1 MDREA
6 LYTAL
11 KNADEAG
18 DVESASKLS
27 EYIQNYQD
35 PVAEPEVPKDTF
47 AQHLGKKVTQGSAQ
61 VIGGLA
67 DLNAF
72 GGRAMRSI
80 YGSLPGLDESIS
92 KSAEIGKGM
101 RAMASDRE
109 LGVGTDD
116 MRLSKGKRYAGY
128 VASAVPQ
135 LLGFA
140 ASIPAGITTSIMPSV
155 GDAAENEEA
164 GLSGKAVAANFA
176 VDAAANV
183 VGALIPGGYGM
194 TLASK
199 ATTGAVSNV
208 ALGAGADY
216 VKNTVTG
223 LENKQLA
230 EKYDPTNLEAR
241 IMDIGFGALSGAG
254 HKSNKIDL
262 SADEIIQIL
271 DPSVKPKEGG
281 VSAGE
286 LRPNPD
292 ANAARVL
299 DDQRI
304 DQLATEMSK
313 GLELEPKPQ
322 TDTQPIAPKDNGIDF
337 EKVDPNSL
345 KTQQESL
352 DLNDYNSIDYKNHA
366 TPEQGGDFID
376 TLQNDITQ
384 PKGDTAQLDLPNI
397 NKPLGQ
403 SGFGGKQR
411 GSINLTG
418 MRKEL
423 PLDEG
428 MPGIDYKPFATPE
441 QQDTPLHM
449 FKAKDGHTYTL
460 HLVEDGYGIE
470 ARNSGGE
477 IVGTTLWEADSPTK
491 PADMEVSKPYQRI
504 GINTEIQ
511 NFLSKRFPDYD
522 AIKNGMFNAEG
533 QAWADG
539 VTKKRTLGSTR
550 FGGKQGGFIT
560 LPGKR
565 ELTIEEKAKK
575 MNLANFS
582 NEFIKQYP
590 HYADRPE
597 LISEVFSRIN
607 DPIKN
612 ASSMTQAIESSSFVK
627 GLDRVAGITSTNI
640 GNISLPILH
649 KAISFEKNLLKNTH
663 TNIAKVDTFLSG
675 LNKDVTPKVLALAN
689 NFIYNNKTDQFYK
702 LADTINRPDL
712 KQGYK
717 QVREVLDG
725 LGSELVR
732 IGRLK
737 ELRPDYFPRVVKDIE
752 GLKNHMGTEVSTRL
766 DKALKEARQ
775 EALRT
780 GRTFDIMDESN
791 LVNKFLKN
799 NNHTKSKPG
808 YLKNRTIDEL
818 TVDLEKF
825 YATPTEALHTYIR
838 NATNEIEAAEF
849 FGTGAIRDETGRLN
863 VEKSIGAVVQNQRLE
878 GKVTGK
884 QIIELEE
891 LLKSRFGPG
900 NMAAGSTQQFIKN
913 IANAGL
919 LGNVVSAM
927 SQGGDLIMSGYLN
940 GMGSTFQALMS
951 KQKVN
956 MRTFGLAD
964 HISEEFVG
972 TLKSAKVLNQLF
984 KISQFSRIDE
994 LGKNTI
1000 LNSALISAEK
1010 QVKTKSGEANF
1021 AKKWEARFGDDYPQL
1036 VKDLQDGKVTDLTE
1050 LLAFSVLSKIQPITK
1065 LEMPQAYL
1073 DHPQGRILYMLKS
1086 FMLKQMDLV
1095 RNDAIKKMRTP
1106 GEFKEGLSNLMR
1118 LTLFY
1123 GLSGGTTAAVKDY
1136 ILNGFENE
1144 DSIEDIASDIPINAL
1159 KTLGFS
1165 QYVMDDL
1172 KRGAF
1177 GSAAGRIVVPPYK
1190 MFEEVTTN
1198 VVSQFDEDEDNRKYS
1213 SLKYL
1218 PIVGRIWY
1226 NMFTEQG
1233 REARQ
1238 AQLDKDRERAEAD

>member
-292 ANAARVL
+292 VNAARVL

-366 TPEQGGDFID
+366 TPEQGRDFVD

-403 SGFGGKQR
+403 SG
-411 GSINLTG
+411 
-418 MRKEL
+418 
-423 PLDEG
+423 
-428 MPGIDYKPFATPE
+428 
-441 QQDTPLHM
+441 
-449 FKAKDGHTYTL
+449 
-460 HLVEDGYGIE
+460 
-470 ARNSGGE
+470 
-477 IVGTTLWEADSPTK
+477 
-491 PADMEVSKPYQRI
+491 
-504 GINTEIQ
+504 
-511 NFLSKRFPDYD
+511 
-522 AIKNGMFNAEG
+522 
-533 QAWADG
+533 
-539 VTKKRTLGSTR
+539 

-927 SQGGDLIMSGYLN
+927 SQGEDLIMSGYLN

-1226 NMFTEQG
+1226 NTFTEQG

>member
-292 ANAARVL
+292 VNAARVL

-403 SGFGGKQR
+403 SG
-411 GSINLTG
+411 
-418 MRKEL
+418 
-423 PLDEG
+423 
-428 MPGIDYKPFATPE
+428 
-441 QQDTPLHM
+441 
-449 FKAKDGHTYTL
+449 
-460 HLVEDGYGIE
+460 
-470 ARNSGGE
+470 
-477 IVGTTLWEADSPTK
+477 
-491 PADMEVSKPYQRI
+491 
-504 GINTEIQ
+504 
-511 NFLSKRFPDYD
+511 
-522 AIKNGMFNAEG
+522 
-533 QAWADG
+533 
-539 VTKKRTLGSTR
+539 

-927 SQGGDLIMSGYLN
+927 SQGEDLIMSGYLN

-1226 NMFTEQG
+1226 NTFTEQG

>member
-27 EYIQNYQD
+27 EYIRNYQD
-35 PVAEPEVPKDTF
+35 PVVEPEVPEDTF
-47 AQHLGKKVTQGSAQ
+47 TQHLGKKVTQGSAS

-80 YGSLPGLDESIS
+80 YGSLPVVGDAITKSLDDTITQSTQL
-92 KSAEIGKGM
+92 GKGL
-101 RAMASDRE
+101 RDMASDRE

-116 MRLSKGKRYAGY
+116 MRLSKGKRYTGY
-128 VASAVPQ
+128 VASAIPQ
-135 LLGFA
+135 LAGFA
-140 ASIPAGITTSIMPSV
+140 ASIPAGIATSIMPAV
-155 GDAAENEEA
+155 GDAAENEQA

-176 VDAAANV
+176 VDAAVNV
-183 VGALIPGGYGM
+183 VGALIPGGFGA

-199 ATTGAVSNV
+199 ATTGAVANV
-208 ALGAGADY
+208 TLGAGADY
-216 VKNTVTG
+216 VKNKVTG

-271 DPSVKPKEGG
+271 DPSVKPKDGG

-286 LRPNPD
+286 LRPNPND
-292 ANAARVL
+292 NALRVQ

-322 TDTQPIAPKDNGIDF
+322 ADTQPEVPKDNGIDF

-345 KTQQESL
+345 KTQQENL
-352 DLNDYNSIDYKNHA
+352 DLTDYDAIDYKNHA
-366 TPEQGGDFID
+366 TPEQGADFVA
-376 TLQNDITQ
+376 TLQNDKTQ

-403 SGFGGKQR
+403 TR
-411 GSINLTG
+411 L
-418 MRKEL
+418 
-423 PLDEG
+423 
-428 MPGIDYKPFATPE
+428 
-441 QQDTPLHM
+441 
-449 FKAKDGHTYTL
+449 
-460 HLVEDGYGIE
+460 
-470 ARNSGGE
+470 
-477 IVGTTLWEADSPTK
+477 
-491 PADMEVSKPYQRI
+491 
-504 GINTEIQ
+504 
-511 NFLSKRFPDYD
+511 
-522 AIKNGMFNAEG
+522 G
-533 QAWADG
+533 Q
-539 VTKKRTLGSTR
+539 
-550 FGGKQGGFIT
+550 KQGGFIT

-575 MNLANFS
+575 MNLADFS
-582 NEFIKQYP
+582 NEFLKLYP

-597 LISEVFSRIN
+597 LISEVYSRIN

-627 GLDRVAGITSTNI
+627 GLDRIAGITSTNI

-663 TNIAKVDTFLSG
+663 TNIAKVDSFLSG

-702 LADTINRPDL
+702 LAETINRPDL

-878 GKVTGK
+878 GKVSGK
-884 QIIELEE
+884 QILELEE

-913 IANAGL
+913 VANAGL

-940 GMGSTFQALMS
+940 GMGSTFQALMG

-1000 LNSALISAEK
+1000 LNSSLINAEK
-1010 QVKTKSGEANF
+1010 QVKTKAGEANF
-1021 AKKWEARFGDDYPQL
+1021 SRKWKERFGDDYPQL
-1036 VKDLQDGKVTDLTE
+1036 VKDLQEGKVTDLTE

-1144 DSIEDIASDIPINAL
+1144 DSVEDIASDIPINAL

-1165 QYVMDDL
+1165 QYVLDDL
-1172 KRGAF
+1172 KRGAI
-1177 GSAAGRIVVPPYK
+1177 GSAASRIVVPPYK

-1226 NMFTEQG
+1226 NTFTEQG

-1238 AQLDKDRERAEAD
+1238 AQLDKDRERAEGD

>member
-140 ASIPAGITTSIMPSV
+140 ASIPAGIITSIMPSV

-241 IMDIGFGALSGAG
+241 IMDIGFGTLSGTM
-254 HKSNKIDL
+254 HKSNKVDL

-292 ANAARVL
+292 VNAARVL

-403 SGFGGKQR
+403 TR
-411 GSINLTG
+411 
-418 MRKEL
+418 
-423 PLDEG
+423 
-428 MPGIDYKPFATPE
+428 
-441 QQDTPLHM
+441 
-449 FKAKDGHTYTL
+449 
-460 HLVEDGYGIE
+460 
-470 ARNSGGE
+470 
-477 IVGTTLWEADSPTK
+477 VG
-491 PADMEVSKPYQRI
+491 Q
-504 GINTEIQ
+504 
-511 NFLSKRFPDYD
+511 
-522 AIKNGMFNAEG
+522 
-533 QAWADG
+533 
-539 VTKKRTLGSTR
+539 
-550 FGGKQGGFIT
+550 KQGGFIT

-1226 NMFTEQG
+1226 NTFTEQG

>member
-292 ANAARVL
+292 VNAARVL

-366 TPEQGGDFID
+366 TPEQGRDFVD

-403 SGFGGKQR
+403 TR
-411 GSINLTG
+411 
-418 MRKEL
+418 
-423 PLDEG
+423 
-428 MPGIDYKPFATPE
+428 
-441 QQDTPLHM
+441 
-449 FKAKDGHTYTL
+449 
-460 HLVEDGYGIE
+460 
-470 ARNSGGE
+470 
-477 IVGTTLWEADSPTK
+477 VG
-491 PADMEVSKPYQRI
+491 Q
-504 GINTEIQ
+504 
-511 NFLSKRFPDYD
+511 
-522 AIKNGMFNAEG
+522 
-533 QAWADG
+533 
-539 VTKKRTLGSTR
+539 
-550 FGGKQGGFIT
+550 KQGGFIT

-927 SQGGDLIMSGYLN
+927 SQGEDLIMSGYLN

-1226 NMFTEQG
+1226 NTFTEQG